1 MEDGQMLG
9 TLKNWTILPTRIAR
23 QNTSAAQPS
32 TEAGLTLLEC
42 LIAIAVVG
50 ITASLILPPLL
61 LSANTRVQNRRAEQ
75 AFQLAQEEINRLQT
89 LAANEQHQVGRLP
102 AVATTGYFRNNQTA
116 TSIQNVP
123 PPRGGWWQSPNKMR
137 STTQRCNTYAPFNP
151 SPSAAPTAV
160 DIVPLNQALAI
171 DVDGDCQPDFFM
183 QTFRDS
189 GTYSDL
195 EMGASTTPS
204 ATSRPTVFR
213 AVARVY
219 SNVPNRTNSW
229 TTMATPVVPAS
240 LQFTRGEG
248 NQRERPLA
256 VMSSLITWSSASFS
270 SCALQYHMASE
281 NGLALAPEVTS
292 RCRGDVAQ
300 IR

>member
-1 MEDGQMLG
+1 MLG
-9 TLKNWTILPTRIAR
+9 TLKHWTTVSTRMAR
-23 QNTSAAQPS
+23 QNTRAAQPS

-42 LIAIAVVG
+42 LIAIAVIG
-50 ITASLILPPLL
+50 ITASLILPPLF
-61 LSANTRVQNRRAEQ
+61 LSAGTRVQNRRAEQ

-89 LAANEQHQVGRLP
+89 LAANEQHQVARLP
-102 AVATTGYFRNNQTA
+102 AVAPTGTGYFRNNQAA

-123 PPRGGWWQSPNKMR
+123 PPRGGWWQRPNKMR
-137 STTQRCNTYAPFNP
+137 STTRSCNTYAPFNP
-151 SPSAAPTAV
+151 SATLATV

-183 QTFRDS
+183 QTFRDA
-189 GTYSDL
+189 GTFSDL
-195 EMGASTTPS
+195 ELGASATPT

-229 TTMATPVVPAS
+229 NTMPTPVIPAS

-256 VMSSLITWSSASFS
+256 VMSSLITWSSVSFS

-281 NGLALAPEVTS
+281 NGLSLAPDVTN
-292 RCRGDVAQ
+292 RCRGDVAA